1 LNPFQIFLLAR
12 HCFSAS
18 TGGVS
23 SIHTATTAEAGH
35 AALRPIQEG
44 HGIESLDSGAAAHGP
59 SEADKGH
66 GASADHGH
74 AGAEGHSA
82 DDGAEGDDHQEL
94 HHYEVFHV
102 EFDRVEIPF
111 IIALWIFV
119 SSLAKIGKQQV
130 SLILMSHAPTKLFKS
145 DCNQLFYKY
154 SRHCQIK
161 SL

>member
-1 LNPFQIFLLAR
+1 MAR

-23 SIHTATTAEAGH
+23 TVQAADIGH

-44 HGIESLDSGAAAHGP
+44 HGV
-59 SEADKGH
+59 EALGGGGGGGH
-66 GASADHGH
+66 GAKEADHGH
-74 AGAEGHSA
+74 GGGSAAAAGAHGHAAADAHSTEEGE
-82 DDGAEGDDHQEL
+82 EGEETHEI

-119 SSLAKIGKQQV
+119 SSLAKIGK
-130 SLILMSHAPTKLFKS
+130 F
-145 DCNQLFYKY
+145 NQHFF
-154 SRHCQIK
+154 CQN
-161 SL
+161 

>member
-1 LNPFQIFLLAR
+1 MRLQVFLLAR

-23 SIHTATTAEAGH
+23 TVQTPDIDGH

-44 HGIESLDSGAAAHGP
+44 HGV
-59 SEADKGH
+59 EALGGGGGH
-66 GASADHGH
+66 GAKEADHGH
-74 AGAEGHSA
+74 GGGAAAGAHGHAAADAHSTEEGE
-82 DDGAEGDDHQEL
+82 DGEETHEI

-119 SSLAKIGKQQV
+119 SSLAKIGKFV
-130 SLILMSHAPTKLFKS
+130 KIFPIDKS
-145 DCNQLFYKY
+145 VDLNQT
-154 SRHCQIK
+154 
-161 SL
+161 

>member
-1 LNPFQIFLLAR
+1 LKLNSFSFNSFQIFLLAR

-130 SLILMSHAPTKLFKS
+130 TLVLMSHARTSHFK
-145 DCNQLFYKY
+145 
-154 SRHCQIK
+154 
-161 SL
+161 